1 MLRVIFF
8 GRLAPMAAFARTAIV
23 SPRSSSPRAV
33 SGVLKSL
40 GHLSFGPVGLVHTHN
55 FRDLIRKAHLF
66 ELHHLDFCDLPKCL
80 VDRAR

>member
-33 SGVLKSL
+33 SSASRPRRTTAPFQYSSSL
-40 GHLSFGPVGLVHTHN
+40 GLPSAMSRC
-55 FRDLIRKAHLF
+55 RDVVLPGG
-66 ELHHLDFCDLPKCL
+66 EL
-80 VDRAR
+80 